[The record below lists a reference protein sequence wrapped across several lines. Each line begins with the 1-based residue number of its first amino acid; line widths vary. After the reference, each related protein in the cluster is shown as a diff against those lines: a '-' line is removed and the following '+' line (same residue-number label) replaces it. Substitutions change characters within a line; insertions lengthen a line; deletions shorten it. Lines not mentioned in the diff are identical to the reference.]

1 MARNN
6 KIYGDLSYANVQPT
20 YVGAPITELDSLGQ
34 KLEQD
39 YNVSLEAR
47 DKLQMA
53 AANMRL
59 LDKDNP
65 ILQKAIGDIDT
76 QLKEY
81 EQKGNWEAAQ
91 LSIRD
96 AAKNFATNPLLKA
109 AFEDK
114 QQYDAWQKDLL
125 ENKNILDSDK
135 SYAIQRTK
143 LENTNQLEF
152 DPETGKF
159 KNRVNV
165 YTAPEYVDAN
175 KEIQAVIKDMNPSTR
190 EKLLQAASTRGYL
203 VSGDIKELTKDQLRK
218 AAEDV
223 VMSSEKT
230 KSYLQ
235 FQAEKEDFNN
245 RLTRTPDGR
254 PALRDYEM
262 ADLRNY
268 GLVDKDN
275 NFVSQVKDKEGNRV
289 FVDDKG
295 KEINEGKDRVG
306 VYKSQPVLLNE
317 KGEAMTYLLPKTE
330 KNNPILMYG
339 KKDENGNVLIPG
351 FYNEDGTLNKDVVGG
366 QIKNRITE
374 RNINNF
380 KEFAENF
387 AYTQEDNKYIA
398 DWVSQENM
406 RAANDRANIEFK
418 QRLENQEA
426 MDFYVN
432 TFMTPSEDDKGNL
445 VPKTI
450 PQTAMKGLYPDGK
463 ADLSKSILAFAEN
476 SVGGLS
482 KEEQKLIPYISNF
495 LDNVD
500 AFNFSQ
506 INKLKQDLKTKKI
519 TQSEYD
525 AQYKKLNPTNKAVF
539 NVSTNMFGEASMTDK
554 ELQSS
559 ISEFMQTSGKSEKE
573 LKSIMAK
580 YSAMTDKE
588 KSAVKTLGK
597 IMQLP
602 QAPVSLKNKDNV
614 INEDGKAY
622 IGVIATIDDSQ
633 LGLTDEEVDNLNE
646 VFGKKIIT
654 TTNSKIVGED
664 GKTKGSKT
672 REIQLWNEHTPSYEA
687 QSAYNSNLGIKNS
700 NANVGRFNE
709 ANRINNQTK
718 GVKNL
723 LNTYVFSSSFS
734 EALNSP
740 SIRNIEVTIDGK
752 SLKISDIVSTLD
764 TKLDELGKANSSEY
778 PLIHE
783 KARKQLATI
792 YYQLKQQ
799 GIEVPPLQN

>member
-65 ILQKAIGDIDT
+65 ILQKAISDIDT
-76 QLKEY
+76 QLKDY

-262 ADLRNY
+262 TDLRNY
-268 GLVDKDN
+268 GIVDKDN

-289 FVDDKG
+289 FVDDRG

-306 VYKSQPVLLNE
+306 VYKGQPVLLNE

-374 RNINNF
+374 RNVNNF

-387 AYTQEDNKYIA
+387 AYTQEDNKYVA
-398 DWVSQENM
+398 DWVAQEKM
-406 RAANDRANIEFK
+406 RAANDRANIKFK
-418 QRLENQEA
+418 NELENQQT
-426 MDFYVN
+426 MDFYVSSL
-432 TFMTPSEDDKGNL
+432 MTPTGKTETGE
-445 VPKTI
+445 PIPRTI
-450 PQTAMKGLYPDGK
+450 PPATMEGLYPNGV
-463 ADLSKSILAFAEN
+463 ADLSKSVLSFGKN
-476 SVGGLS
+476 SIGGLTQA
-482 KEEQKLIPYISNF
+482 EQKLIPFASRIESLEKKGGFSKF
-495 LDNVD
+495 LS
-500 AFNFSQ
+500 ALAS
-506 INKLKQDLKTKKI
+506 LGG
-519 TQSEYD
+519 
-525 AQYKKLNPTNKAVF
+525 AGG
-539 NVSTNMFGEASMTDK
+539 VSVESKEERAERDK
-554 ELQSS
+554 EIDELVQSIGLPKKDILS
-559 ISEFMQTSGKSEKE
+559 YLT
-573 LKSIMAK
+573 K
-580 YSAMTDKE
+580 YNAMTDKE

-602 QAPVSLKNKDNV
+602 QANVALKNKDNV
-614 INEDGKAY
+614 INEDGDVY
-622 IGVIATIDDSQ
+622 IGLIATINDSQ
-633 LGLTDEEVDNLNE
+633 LDLSDGEIENLNE
-646 VFGKKIIT
+646 LYGKKILN
-654 TTNSKIVGED
+654 TTNSKIVGDD
-664 GKTKGSKT
+664 GKTRGSKT
-672 REIQLWNEHTPSYEA
+672 YEIQLWNEHSTSPEA

-700 NANVGRFNE
+700 NANLQLYQQMANKVTTDKNVTALANTYGFDSFYMRLTDNTIKDIKMNINGEIVTVGNVVE
-709 ANRINNQTK
+709 
-718 GVKNL
+718 GLKNKMA
-723 LNTYVFSSSFS
+723 LNTTT
-734 EALNSP
+734 EKQKQE
-740 SIRNIEVTIDGK
+740 RMK
-752 SLKISDIVSTLD
+752 DI
-764 TKLDELGKANSSEY
+764 A
-778 PLIHE
+778 
-783 KARKQLATI
+783 AI
-792 YYQLKQQ
+792 YYNLQQQ
-799 GIEVPPLQN
+799 GIQLAPL